1 MADIF
6 ANNASKLVVLAALD
20 GYLDVLK
27 KETQKAENLKL
38 LVRQPPRNYKPSDLL
53 KNDGSVEH
61 VKNMLDALTRKTTS
75 GGTTDGKSYR
85 GLRTATLRLDSDVSS
100 HVFNDENVPGDYK
113 AADVMGVTG
122 VVLANGTKLSEQ
134 GNGPTV
140 APGRFWYT
148 RTGHPGSTS
157 TVRFHANDNTAG
169 ASIEFVYEVDH
180 DQDASLRHIKEELAE
195 HVAEAN
201 LADDPS

>member
-27 KETQKAENLKL
+27 KEARKAENLKL

-61 VKNMLDALTRKTTS
+61 VKSVLDALTRKTTS
-75 GGTTDGKSYR
+75 GGTVDGKSYR
-85 GLRTATLRLDSDVSS
+85 GLRTATLRLDSDVST

-134 GNGPTV
+134 PMGNLG
-140 APGRFWYT
+140 AGKFRFSS
-148 RTGHPGSTS
+148 STS
-157 TVRFHANDNTAG
+157 TLTFNANDNTAG

>member
-27 KETQKAENLKL
+27 KETRKAENLKL

-61 VKNMLDALTRKTTS
+61 VKSVLDALTRKTTS
-75 GGTTDGKSYR
+75 GGTVDGKSYR
-85 GLRTATLRLDSDVSS
+85 GLRTATLRLDSDVGS

-113 AADVMGVTG
+113 AADVSSVTG

-134 GNGPTV
+134 PMGNLG
-140 APGRFWYT
+140 AGKFRFSS
-148 RTGHPGSTS
+148 STL
-157 TVRFHANDNTAG
+157 TFNANDNTAG